1 MVPNRVN
8 RLMLLITKLFTLWL
22 CSVASSFIV
31 ELVFLHTGLRFYI
44 FNVSR
49 FYGSIS
55 KCYNN
60 DKFVIF
66 RGVNFLSST
75 KLKFSWFS
83 IFSISRK
90 HHFTVGFKRNVKD
103 RFVKTKKT

>member
-1 MVPNRVN
+1 
-8 RLMLLITKLFTLWL
+8 MLLITKLFALCL

-49 FYGSIS
+49 FYGSIP

-66 RGVNFLSST
+66 RGGNFLSST
-75 KLKFSWFS
+75 KLKFHGSAFFRFLAS
-83 IFSISRK
+83 IISRLALNEI
-90 HHFTVGFKRNVKD
+90 FKIVS
-103 RFVKTKKT
+103 